1 MNPFKYFSVSAPSEP
16 IADPAEA
23 NRKYSGLRW
32 SVFLSATLGYG
43 LYYVCR
49 LSLNVIKKPIVDADV
64 LSEAE
69 LGIIGSALFI
79 TYAVGKF
86 TNGFLADR
94 SNIRR
99 FLSAGLL
106 LSALINLVLGFTTSF
121 ALFLVLWGINGWAQS
136 MGAAPCV
143 VALSRWFTDRERGTF
158 YGLWSS
164 SHNIGEAITFIVTAV
179 IVSSLGW
186 QWGFRG
192 AGLMGLL
199 GFAVIAVFM
208 RDTPQSC
215 GLPPVVSAAK
225 DSADN
230 EGKDGGKSIG
240 EHQKEVLKNPAIWML
255 ALASAF
261 MYIARYAVNSW
272 GIFFLEAEKGYTNLE
287 ASSIISI
294 SSVCGIIG
302 TVASGWVSDRFFGGR
317 RNIPALVFGLT
328 NVAALCLFLLWR
340 EHSFWVDAV
349 SMVLFGL
356 SIGAL
361 ICFLGGLM
369 AVDIASKRASGAAL
383 GVVGI
388 ASYIGAA
395 LQDLISGITIQ
406 SGKVLETGSAAVYDF
421 SSAKWFW
428 IASAVLS
435 VLCTVSIWNVTGRKR
450 HESLCRTRQIQ
461 K

>member
-1 MNPFKYFSVSAPSEP
+1 MNILKFFSISPASEP
-16 IADPAEA
+16 LSDENEI
-23 NRKYSGLRW
+23 RRCYSRLRW

-49 LSLNVIKKPIVDADV
+49 LSLNVIKKPIVDAGV

-69 LGIIGSALFI
+69 LGIIGSGLFI
-79 TYAVGKF
+79 TYAIGKL

-99 FLSAGLL
+99 FLAAGLL
-106 LSALINLVLGFTTSF
+106 ISALINLVLGFTTSF
-121 ALFLVLWGINGWAQS
+121 IVFLILWAINGWAQS

-143 VALSRWFTDRERGTF
+143 VGLSRWFGDKERGTF

-179 IVSSLGW
+179 IVATLGW

-192 AGLMGLL
+192 AAVLGLA
-199 GFAVIAVFM
+199 GFGIVALFM

-215 GLPPVVSAAK
+215 GLPAIAVCDQPKEEAAA
-225 DSADN
+225 AD
-230 EGKDGGKSIG
+230 GKSVG
-240 EHQKEVLKNPAIWML
+240 EYQKEVLRNPAIWML

-261 MYIARYAVNSW
+261 MYISRYAVNSW
-272 GIFFLEAEKGYTNLE
+272 GIFFLAADKGYTNLE

-302 TVASGWVSDRFFGGR
+302 TISSGFISDRFFGGR
-317 RNIPALVFGLT
+317 RNIPALVFGLM
-328 NVAALCLFLLWR
+328 NIIGLSLFLFGPADCAWL
-340 EHSFWVDAV
+340 DAA
-349 SMVLFGL
+349 SMIIFGL
-356 SIGAL
+356 AIGAL

-369 AVDIASKRASGAAL
+369 AVDIVSKKASGAAL

-388 ASYIGAA
+388 ASYVGAA
-395 LQDLISGITIQ
+395 IQDLISGFLIQ
-406 SGKVLETGSAAVYDF
+406 SGKAGAGESAAYDF
-421 SSAKWFW
+421 SVASWFW
-428 IASAVLS
+428 IGAAILS
-435 VLCTVSIWNVTGRKR
+435 VLCTLAVWRAR
-450 HESLCRTRQIQ
+450 DRA
-461 K
+461 